1 MKPGISS
8 KLSSN
13 HRYNQNQSVHSTRPF
28 YIPFHQVLLLPT
40 LPLPQAKDLLLTI
53 QILIRLLISPA
64 LRLHSRRTADSQII
78 IIRPPDTP
86 RLRLQSL
93 LHPP

>member
-13 HRYNQNQSVHSTRPF
+13 HRYSQNQSVHPTRPF

-53 QILIRLLISPA
+53 QIPIRLLMSPA
-64 LRLHSRRTADSQII
+64 LRLHSRRTAGSQII
-78 IIRPPDTP
+78 IIHPPNTP
-86 RLRLQSL
+86 RLRLQGL
-93 LHPP
+93 LQLP